1 MRLRSPIEGY
11 SPEAVHP
18 VSKAAGEGRWLD
30 QQLPSILEQP
40 PGKIVELCCLS
51 VSLLF
56 VVLVSPSASRNFSIG
71 EVLKMRVS
79 MENLLLG
86 GICVAVWALL
96 MRTSAGRKQRFNSW
110 QHALVSSAWTIFSCT
125 AVAALMLLY
134 HRSDLF
140 RFERIAGF
148 AVLSAFLL
156 LCARLAVNLY
166 RIGVKPTMKKPRIA
180 VIVGSGWRGQ
190 RLRADMLEHPRWNY
204 DLLGYVDTNSPNP
217 DEKLLCDI
225 DGLEELLIAHV
236 VDEVFITLPVKSMYD
251 SIQKTIEVCERTG
264 VQSRYYTDLFSTQI
278 TKRLST
284 DQHHPSSVLLHL
296 VHDEHGYVVKR
307 VMDISGALICLL
319 LLSPIMLMVALA
331 IRLTSRGPVLFQQK
345 RFGLNRRLFSMYK
358 FRTMVVDAEKQLAS
372 LEHLNETGGATFK
385 LKHDPRVTPVGSFL
399 RKTSLDELPQLFNVL
414 AGNMSLVGPRPLPT
428 RDVNGFS
435 EAWLMRRFSV
445 APGITGLWQVS
456 GRSNITFSNWIELDL
471 NYIDNW
477 SLTLDLKI
485 LMKTIPAVLKG
496 SGAV

>member
-1 MRLRSPIEGY
+1 MLM
-11 SPEAVHP
+11 
-18 VSKAAGEGRWLD
+18 
-30 QQLPSILEQP
+30 
-40 PGKIVELCCLS
+40 
-51 VSLLF
+51 
-56 VVLVSPSASRNFSIG
+56 VVLPPLTAHSFSMA
-71 EVLKMRVS
+71 EMLRMRIS
-79 MENLLLG
+79 MQNLLLAG
-86 GICVAVWALL
+86 VCITVWALL
-96 MRTSAGRKQRFNSW
+96 MRTSAGNKQRFNSW
-110 QHALVSSAWTIFSCT
+110 QHALVSSAWTISSCT

-134 HRSDLF
+134 HPSGLF
-140 RFERIAGF
+140 RLEKIAAFAGIS
-148 AVLSAFLL
+148 AVLLL
-156 LCARLAVNLY
+156 VARLAVNLY
-166 RIGVKPTMKKPRIA
+166 RVGVQPTMKKPRIA
-180 VIVGSGWRGQ
+180 VIVGAGWRGQ
-190 RLRADMLEHPRWNY
+190 RLRADMLQHPRWNY
-204 DLLGYVDTNSPNP
+204 QLLGYVDTNPPNT
-217 DEKLLCDI
+217 DQQLLCDI
-225 DGLEELLIAHV
+225 DGLEELLIANV

-251 SIQKTIEVCERTG
+251 SIQKAIEVCERSG

-278 TKRLST
+278 TKRIST
-284 DQHHPSSVLLHL
+284 DYHHPSSVLLHL

-307 VMDISGALICLL
+307 VMDISGALICLV
-319 LLSPIMLMVALA
+319 LLSPIMLISALA
-331 IRLTSRGPVLFQQK
+331 IRLTSRGPVLFRQQ

-385 LKHDPRVTPVGSFL
+385 LKHDPRVTPVGRFL

-485 LMKTIPAVLKG
+485 LIRTIPAVLKG